1 MRGLPLVVGLSKEMF
16 GKLNEEWWEN
26 NRQFLGREQ
35 LLELCTE
42 WVSG

>member
-1 MRGLPLVVGLSKEMF
+1 MRGLPLVVGSSKEMF
-16 GKLNEEWWEN
+16 GKLNEGWWEN
-26 NRQFLGREQ
+26 NRQVLGREQ